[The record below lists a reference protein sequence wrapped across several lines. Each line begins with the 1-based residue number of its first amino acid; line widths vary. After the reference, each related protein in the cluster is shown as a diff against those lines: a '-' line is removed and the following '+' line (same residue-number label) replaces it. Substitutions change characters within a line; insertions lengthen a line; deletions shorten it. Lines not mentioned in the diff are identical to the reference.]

1 MESGKLVNKVGF
13 EIDSQSWKNLDRF
26 QKRLTDMKKQ
36 MKGLST
42 SLNVRATVSQFKQV
56 ADGVERVQR
65 QTQRKMSG
73 LGMEFGKPK
82 GTDRTYAS
90 WWEDQL
96 KAKDKATRDAE
107 RRAKSARPF
116 QTPTEQALGV
126 KFNTGRDK
134 TYAAWWEDQLKAKE
148 KVSSDFYRRKRQMA
162 SKDANIMAAET
173 RFEGLHKRTPL
184 REGNKAEWEEAF
196 AGLAHRYRTTSMS
209 SKVFNAEL
217 NNINRNLAQQERAA
231 RGSSM
236 SLNQMRREMINLTAA
251 YSAGSALV
259 NVFNTGKTLQ
269 SMEAGM
275 KIFAKDEKGIAENM
289 KFIADEADRL
299 GINFMEAAQNYTKFA
314 IVSRNKLTTQ
324 DTRALFS
331 GFSEYATVLQV
342 DQHRFSRGMMALQQ
356 MMSKGKI
363 SSEELRLQL
372 T

>member
-1 MESGKLVNKVGF
+1 M
-13 EIDSQSWKNLDRF
+13 
-26 QKRLTDMKKQ
+26 KRQ

-65 QTQRKMSG
+65 QTQKKMSG
-73 LGMEFGKPK
+73 IGMEFGKPK

-96 KAKDKATRDAE
+96 KAKEKATKDSLIRE
-107 RRAKSARPF
+107 RRSSMMEDRISNARTRGMGSLTRAGVSFKGRQQFQADFNIIEQSYRNGEISATR
-116 QTPTEQALGV
+116 
-126 KFNTGRDK
+126 FN
-134 TYAAWWEDQLKAKE
+134 A
-148 KVSSDFYRRKRQMA
+148 KVS
-162 SKDANIMAAET
+162 
-173 RFEGLHKRTPL
+173 
-184 REGNKAEWEEAF
+184 
-196 AGLAHRYRTTSMS
+196 
-209 SKVFNAEL
+209 EL
-217 NNINRNLAQQERAA
+217 NKNLVHQQKVST
-231 RGSSM
+231 GSAM

-314 IVSRNKLTTQ
+314 IVARNKLTTQ

-342 DQHRFSRGMMALQQ
+342 DQYRFSRGMMALQQ
-356 MMSKGKI
+356 IDG
-363 SSEELRLQL
+363 LPLQ
-372 T
+372 